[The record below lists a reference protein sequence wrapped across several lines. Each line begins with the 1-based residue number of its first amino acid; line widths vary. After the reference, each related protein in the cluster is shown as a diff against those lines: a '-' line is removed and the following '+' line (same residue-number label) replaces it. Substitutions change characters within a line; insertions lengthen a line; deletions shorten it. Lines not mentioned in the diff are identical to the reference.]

1 MKKNIHDFKLSNL
14 TLLEKKSIVGGKGS
28 VTNRDQYAKGSV
40 TNRDQYAKGSVTN
53 RDQYAK
59 TSGAIGD

>member
-40 TNRDQYAKGSVTN
+40 TNRDQYAK
-53 RDQYAK
+53 